1 MQTEDHYLLKYATDT
16 KYAIGNEVVI
26 ASIRK
31 IQDTCIFP
39 NDLLFLRRVAWVES
53 KDGDSLKSFWNSD
66 KGKNGIWQ
74 TWTSMLSQVQNSG
87 DPTLSDLQNQLG
99 VNMSDLNWSK
109 GDLDIPLND
118 AALARLYTNMKS
130 AIPLDINDQAAY
142 WVNNFNP
149 SGTVQQFI
157 SAVAEMPKCK
167 PPGLDLIFI
176 IDDSGS
182 IGADV
187 FQNVRNFMTT
197 IISALQTGQS
207 NRVGIVRFDDSAFLD
222 LALTYNLDY
231 ASQVAASIPYNGE
244 GTNISSGLSLTYQ
257 QFLQFGRT
265 DIPMI
270 ALLITDGEDSEE
282 SVVVQANNLKNFG
295 VNLFTVGVGSAATSD
310 LLLWSSIPHCMYYY
324 SLNDYSQ
331 LAQSFPELL
340 NSQICDVT
348 ARIPTTEG
356 CVNADST
363 TGITVR
369 LEMNYGAASI
379 YVSLTSRLPS
389 AADYDFYAN
398 ANVELPGQIYIS
410 PDQLQTGTNNS
421 TVYAA
426 IVGLTPENSYTL
438 CNEKYDTIQNYT
450 TPAPFSTNS
459 SCISLDLIFILDR
472 SQSVYEDYYNIN
484 VTNFVLDI
492 ANQFAF
498 HDEATAG
505 NPAFA
510 RFGVIEFSSTPS
522 VTIPL
527 GNYTRK
533 DFNTNVTKL
542 IAYSVDEG
550 TTRIGEAFMAALNQ
564 FKQNSLMRN
573 QAFILVV
580 DDVTTENIQDAK
592 DALNKLKQYNNIL
605 SIGTIMTGSWGDL
618 QDGYKQLSSLLGNKN
633 VFPSMD
639 DNQGDILNRM
649 DTVYPCT
656 ALPACSAIIFVEEA
670 STAIGQPSKIKFL
683 QLVSKLVNS
692 IEHTPNQR
700 FGLALYAASLSKDVE
715 FQLFDDFNRTLND
728 YINTITDNDSPNG
741 GTTNLIPAVHN
752 IGQATKYAQSIAD
765 SGANV
770 YVLDETKRLNS
781 VFWDILTGHAYGHV
795 INGTNATPELLYATF
810 SQTIIPEFLA
820 KGC

>member
-1 MQTEDHYLLKYATDT
+1 MAGKLFLCFLIFVTAFEFAYGKDATDT

-39 NDLLFLRRVAWVES
+39 NDLLFLRRLAWVES
-53 KDGDSLKSFWNSD
+53 QDGDSLKSFWNSD

-74 TWTSMLSQVQNSG
+74 TTSSMLSQVKNSG
-87 DPTLSDLQNQLG
+87 GQALTDLQTQLG
-99 VNMSDLNWSK
+99 VNISDLNWSK

-130 AIPLDINDQAAY
+130 VIPLDINDQAAY

-197 IISALQTGQS
+197 IIAALQTGQS

-222 LALTYNLDY
+222 LTLTYNLDY
-231 ASQVAASIPYNGE
+231 ASQIASSIIYNGA
-244 GTNISSGLSLTYQ
+244 GTNISSGLSLTFQ
-257 QFLQFGRT
+257 QFSQYGRT
-265 DIPMI
+265 DVPMI

-282 SVVVQANNLKNFG
+282 SVVVQANNLKDFG
-295 VNLFTVGVGSAATSD
+295 VNLFTVGVGSAATTD
-310 LLLWSSIPHCMYYY
+310 LLIWSSIPHCMYYY
-324 SLNDYSQ
+324 SLNDYAQ

-348 ARIPTTEG
+348 AVIPTSEA
-356 CVNADST
+356 CVNGTVDQGQYVFYQIPADPT
-363 TGITVR
+363 AGVTIT
-369 LEMNYGAASI
+369 LEMDYGAASI
-379 YVSLTSRLPS
+379 YISLTTRLPS

-410 PDQLQTGTNNS
+410 PDQLQTGSNSS

-426 IVGLTPENSYTL
+426 VVGLTPENRYTL

-450 TPAPFSTNS
+450 TAAPFTTNS

-472 SQSVYEDYYNIN
+472 SQSVYEDYYNTN

-498 HDEATAG
+498 HDEATSG
-505 NPAFA
+505 DPAFA

-527 GNYTRK
+527 GNYSRTN
-533 DFNTNVTKL
+533 FNSNVTKL

-550 TTRIGEAFMAALNQ
+550 TTRLGDAFMAAFNQ
-564 FKQNSLMRN
+564 FQQNSIMKN
-573 QAFILVV
+573 KAIILIV
-580 DDVTTENIQDAK
+580 DDLTPENIQDAK
-592 DALNKLKQYNNIL
+592 DALNKLKQYVSL
-605 SIGTIMTGSWGDL
+605 PIGTIMTGSWGDL
-618 QDGYKQLSSLLGNKN
+618 QDGYKRLSDLLGKKN

-639 DNQGDILNRM
+639 DNQDDILNRI
-649 DTVYPCT
+649 DTTYPCT

-700 FGLALYAASLSKDVE
+700 FGLALYASSLSKDVE
-715 FQLFDDFNRTLND
+715 FQMFDDFNRTLND
-728 YINTITDNDSPNG
+728 YINSVTDNDSPNG
-741 GTTNLIPAVHN
+741 GTTNLIP
-752 IGQATKYAQSIAD
+752 Q
-765 SGANV
+765 
-770 YVLDETKRLNS
+770 
-781 VFWDILTGHAYGHV
+781 VFKI
-795 INGTNATPELLYATF
+795 
-810 SQTIIPEFLA
+810 
-820 KGC
+820 